1 MDKDHFCMM
10 LSVFSLSCDSHLS
23 WNVWFCFSTVRQQG
37 QSVEKINRAMILAP
51 LVGIVLNLR
60 NASSPQCRGMVYD
73 MATVLAG
80 VDVSAAVIANFQY
93 LVEYSWVSPNAKLLE
108 LMEPLRYWRS

>member
-1 MDKDHFCMM
+1 M
-10 LSVFSLSCDSHLS
+10 
-23 WNVWFCFSTVRQQG
+23 
-37 QSVEKINRAMILAP
+37 EKINRAMILAP

-60 NASSPQCRGMVYD
+60 SANPAQGQGMAYD

-93 LVEYSWVSPNAKLLE
+93 LVDYSWVRTNATFVEGL
-108 LMEPLRYWRS
+108 